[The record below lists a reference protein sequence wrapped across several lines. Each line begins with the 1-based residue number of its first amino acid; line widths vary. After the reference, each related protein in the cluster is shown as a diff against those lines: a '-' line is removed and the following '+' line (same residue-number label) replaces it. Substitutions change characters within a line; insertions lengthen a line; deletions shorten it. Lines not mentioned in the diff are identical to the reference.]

1 MDDKKDEILVPEVV
15 EEGAEDLTISG
26 TTPIFAPE
34 AFRFAQLV
42 ATGISPTEAY
52 KQTYPDQALRSKN
65 LTVMAYKL
73 AHNPKVR
80 EQITILQEAVRLQLI
95 AEAPAAF
102 DRVRELAENAKGEKV
117 RLDANLEILDR
128 AGLKPPSRV
137 ESIQI
142 GLWGS
147 LGAEDIRGLVK
158 RRLENQK

>member
-1 MDDKKDEILVPEVV
+1 MKDENTKVLVPEIM
-15 EEGAEDLTISG
+15 EEVDDTPITG
-26 TTPIFAPE
+26 TDPIFAPE
-34 AFRFAQLV
+34 AFHFAQLV
-42 ATGISPTEAY
+42 STGVSPTEAY
-52 KQTYPDQALRSKN
+52 KQTYPNQALRSKN

-102 DRVRELAENAKGEKV
+102 DRIKDLAENAKGEKV
-117 RLDANLEILDR
+117 KLEANLEILDR

-147 LGAEDIRGLVK
+147 LSQEDVRGMVR
-158 RRLENQK
+158 RRLENQT

>member
-1 MDDKKDEILVPEVV
+1 MNAKKNEILIPEVM
-15 EEGAEDLTISG
+15 EETDDSPITGDS
-26 TTPIFAPE
+26 PIFAPE

-42 ATGISPTEAY
+42 ASGASPTEAY

-80 EQITILQEAVRLQLI
+80 EQISILQEAVRLQLI

-102 DRVRELAENAKGEKV
+102 DRIKNLAENAKGEKV
-117 RLDANLEILDR
+117 KLEANLEILDR
-128 AGLKPPSRV
+128 AGLKPPNRV